1 MKIFA
6 GRLHFRAVAMAFC
19 AAILSFWF
27 FASLTGDA
35 AAQGQDAHSD
45 LEHHHGFT
53 GPGDEADWPPRPTGA
68 SESMFDA
75 DANLE
80 PEVQAAPA
88 LRAIEEAAEA
98 AEAAIDHA
106 ASMSTPLE
114 DALGEDWIHI
124 SSVEAKL
131 GKGGSTPSEE
141 TYFSRSNN
149 QTVMV
154 LNGSQVVTFTPTELQ
169 PVVSPA
175 ERAEASALGM
185 AWLLE
190 QGHDADGLE
199 GFGIR
204 ALDHGELY
212 PVRMVYVTFATSHFD
227 DPLFSALVDL
237 TNGVVVEGG
246 AL

>member
-6 GRLHFRAVAMAFC
+6 GRLHFRAVAIAFG
-19 AAILSFWF
+19 AALLSFWL
-27 FASLTGDA
+27 FAVVTSDVD
-35 AAQGQDAHSD
+35 AQGQADHSD
-45 LEHHHGFT
+45 LEHSHGFT

-68 SESMFDA
+68 SESMFNA

-80 PEVQAAPA
+80 PDVQAAPA
-88 LRAIEEAAEA
+88 LRALEHAAEA
-98 AEAAIDHA
+98 AEAAVNHA
-106 ASMSTPLE
+106 AAMSSPLE
-114 DALGEDWIHI
+114 QALGEDWIHI

-131 GKGGSTPSEE
+131 GKGGSAPSEE

-154 LNGSQVVTFTPTELQ
+154 LNGSQVLTFSPTELQ

-175 ERAEASALGM
+175 ERAEASTLGM
-185 AWLLE
+185 AWLIE
-190 QGHDADGLE
+190 QDFDADGLE
-199 GFGIR
+199 GFAIR

-227 DPLFSALVDL
+227 DPIFSVLVDL
-237 TNGVVVEGG
+237 TNGVVIEGG